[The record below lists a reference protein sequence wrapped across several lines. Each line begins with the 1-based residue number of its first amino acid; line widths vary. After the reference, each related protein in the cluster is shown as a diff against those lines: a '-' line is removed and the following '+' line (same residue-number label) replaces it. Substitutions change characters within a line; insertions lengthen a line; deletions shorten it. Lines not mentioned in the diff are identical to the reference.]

1 MSQCLKQWA
10 RRHRVALLASMC
22 SFALAAC
29 GGDVLVEGR
38 VPADGASSAASG
50 IVPSSRAVPEGSLV
64 VAEVLVEGRAGP
76 GDVIAETT
84 LRADG
89 TYSLSVPRDSRRLI
103 ITVYADEAAL
113 EAGAALRAGVLDA
126 TVGAVGGVRTMHPL
140 DVESTLE
147 ASVFAELGRQHG
159 ADTVD
164 TVDLRARI
172 DPAMASAWASMEAEA
187 ATEATVTLAE
197 AVLLAQRTRLESFAE
212 AGVSVTQEALFEASL
227 EAAAALDLALDA
239 GTTAE
244 TAWAG
249 FHASQREQ
257 VTEET
262 QADDQ
267 AVSGSEQA
275 ASVAFRLHV
284 EAELD
289 TQALRFAAYRRA
301 AILEARAA
309 NLTLEALLTAGGA
322 GQTVIDAVVT
332 QGDLLVT
339 ALLSAS
345 QRAEVPA
352 AFSTWA
358 LSISGGSSLS
368 VLGTYLELDTTG
380 SASLEGLI
388 AVQNTARGTLE
399 LALETAWLTAGLLNV
414 EVLAGKTADAFA
426 AYRATVI
433 AHLDATGAFGDRGPT
448 AVGILLTT
456 SGALTLG

>member
-1 MSQCLKQWA
+1 VPEPRARPMRRGCAPPGKGAGAVLSDRESAGRRASRLGFASPASPVIGPASTPRECRGRGAIRSRRSPLMSHCLKQWA

-50 IVPSSRAVPEGSLV
+50 IVPSSGAVPEGSRL
-64 VAEVLVEGRAGP
+64 VAEFLVEGRAGP

-227 EAAAALDLALDA
+227 EAAAALDLAL
-239 GTTAE
+239 
-244 TAWAG
+244 
-249 FHASQREQ
+249 
-257 VTEET
+257 
-262 QADDQ
+262 
-267 AVSGSEQA
+267 
-275 ASVAFRLHV
+275 
-284 EAELD
+284 
-289 TQALRFAAYRRA
+289 
-301 AILEARAA
+301 
-309 NLTLEALLTAGGA
+309 
-322 GQTVIDAVVT
+322 
-332 QGDLLVT
+332 
-339 ALLSAS
+339 
-345 QRAEVPA
+345 
-352 AFSTWA
+352 
-358 LSISGGSSLS
+358 
-368 VLGTYLELDTTG
+368 
-380 SASLEGLI
+380 
-388 AVQNTARGTLE
+388 
-399 LALETAWLTAGLLNV
+399 
-414 EVLAGKTADAFA
+414 
-426 AYRATVI
+426 
-433 AHLDATGAFGDRGPT
+433 
-448 AVGILLTT
+448 
-456 SGALTLG
+456 